1 MGMSAALM
9 ALFCERMLCSR
20 YSCLRMLLHTA
31 LLCAGRLLPL
41 PACLT
46 LLPLPFILLQ
56 AREGRL
62 MLSEI
67 LLPCALYALILDLEL
82 ILPFPF
88 VCSAALMIPLPLA
101 APWLRRLYAVFQ
113 QDKAPALL
121 MMLLVYL
128 QLVSFSLMALP
139 FSTIPFALAAGCVV
153 LTLCADMA
161 LLPLLQRLFLHAQEE
176 EQLRNAREQ
185 RRQVRERKAAESAKK
200 TDASKQ
206 NNKNT
211 EIEKPLIKKNSRRL
225 RRNSRLRNRLPF
237 RLLTVRLKNSRRRQ
251 NKQDRLLKR
260 KETVRSQKSQ

>member
-1 MGMSAALM
+1 MDNWIDIACMGMSAALM

-67 LLPCALYALILDLEL
+67 LLPCALYALTLDLEL

-101 APWLRRLYAVFQ
+101 APWLRRLYTVFQ

-128 QLVSFSLMALP
+128 LLVSFSLMALP
-139 FSTIPFALAAGCVV
+139 FSAIPFALAAGCVV

-161 LLPLLQRLFLHAQEE
+161 LLPLLQHLFLHAQEE
-176 EQLRNAREQ
+176 EQLSRMYTAYGMRLRSRMMDKRDGSQLRRMRHDIINLIQTITVARE
-185 RRQVRERKAAESAKK
+185 REEG
-200 TDASKQ
+200 
-206 NNKNT
+206 
-211 EIEKPLIKKNSRRL
+211 
-225 RRNSRLRNRLPF
+225 
-237 RLLTVRLKNSRRRQ
+237 
-251 NKQDRLLKR
+251 QDER
-260 KETVRSQKSQ
+260 

>member
-1 MGMSAALM
+1 MDNWIDIACMGMSAALM

-101 APWLRRLYAVFQ
+101 APWMRRLYTVFQ

-139 FSTIPFALAAGCVV
+139 FSTIPFVLAAGCVV

-176 EQLRNAREQ
+176 EQLNRMYTAYGLRLRSRMMSKRDGRQLRRMRHDIINLIQTIAVARE
-185 RRQVRERKAAESAKK
+185 REEG
-200 TDASKQ
+200 
-206 NNKNT
+206 
-211 EIEKPLIKKNSRRL
+211 
-225 RRNSRLRNRLPF
+225 
-237 RLLTVRLKNSRRRQ
+237 
-251 NKQDRLLKR
+251 QDER
-260 KETVRSQKSQ
+260 